1 MNKHEA
7 IIEKLINRLYAHKSG
22 VKTSV
27 SKLMLECGYD
37 PSDYQ
42 KDGEILAIC
51 DGFCKAAK
59 ESEIELDWSEHEGK
73 DKGLPY
79 NLHFTAKWETVE
91 ACGGIKPEDLCAIT
105 DAIKKADSKVEIT
118 IEKSKAQKITVT
130 IGIDNDSLDIDED
143 EINAMTLEELQNK
156 LDEAECALSDL
167 EDEEPD
173 EEDEEKY
180 SEWEDRYSML
190 EDLIDELEDR
200 ISELEDE
207 EDE

>member
-1 MNKHEA
+1 MNKHEK
-7 IIEKLINRLYAHKSG
+7 IIKKLIDRLYAYESG
-22 VKTSV
+22 AETSI

-37 PSDYQ
+37 LSDYQ
-42 KDGEILAIC
+42 KDGEILAIY
-51 DGFCKAAK
+51 DEFCKAAEK
-59 ESEIELDWSEHEGK
+59 SEIELDWSEHEGK
-73 DKGLPY
+73 DIGLPY
-79 NLHFTAKWETVE
+79 NLHFTAKWETVN

-105 DAIKKADSKVEIT
+105 DALKKADSKVEIT
-118 IEKSKAQKITVT
+118 IEKSKEQKITVT
-130 IGIDNDSLDIDED
+130 VGLDNDILDIDEY
-143 EINAMTLEELQNK
+143 EINTMTLEELQDK

-173 EEDEEKY
+173 EEDEEAY

-200 ISELEDE
+200 ISDLEDE